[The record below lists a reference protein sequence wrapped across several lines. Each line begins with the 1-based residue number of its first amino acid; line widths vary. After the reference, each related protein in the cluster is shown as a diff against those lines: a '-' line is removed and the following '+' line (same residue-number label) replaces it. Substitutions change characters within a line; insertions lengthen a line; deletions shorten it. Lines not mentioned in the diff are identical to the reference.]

1 MDEMLNRLKR
11 TDLFIGLAL
20 AVIALLA
27 YLATLTPSLS
37 YQSPDGNELA
47 TIPYVLG
54 LAHMP
59 GYPLYTWLGK
69 LFTFLPF
76 GDIAHRVNLMSAV
89 CAAFGVA
96 GIYLITT
103 MILHPR
109 LDSLSARRT
118 GAAFAALIFAFSPTF
133 WSQALIAEVYT
144 ANIAMIVMSLLMLLR
159 WEITRRNRDFF
170 LFALIYGLSLG
181 THISN
186 LGFAPAIGL
195 FVFLTDRSV
204 LKRPSWWIAA
214 AAGFSIGAAQYL
226 WLPLRA
232 KSLNDQGLIGNAP
245 LTLKGLYD
253 YTLGAFPQL
262 KFAFEMSELPDR
274 VVVYIYLLWDQ
285 FSLIG
290 VLLGII
296 GLYSLLYRR
305 TRHYYLLM
313 GMYLVHTWFF
323 IQYRA
328 FDLEVF
334 FIPAHFLWAIFIAF
348 GMVEWMHAIKTW
360 LQRLNAGQ
368 IATVAKWAVVG
379 VVTAMGLYPL
389 MKNYASSDRSNDVN
403 TNDFYAN
410 VWTYLPENSTL
421 LSRTGVMGYDAFYW
435 QLAYDTRPDVVLPSL
450 PTHNPSY
457 SDLQGRELFSTTPLN
472 GVNQNRGLGALT
484 KDVIPAGAWQTP
496 VLVGSQGL
504 IGSRNRLVL
513 YRLSRQAPALVVDE
527 AQPDLEI
534 YADLGNLAL
543 LGVDISD
550 KTVES
555 GGCLHLTLYWDL
567 QRLEPITLT
576 TFIGEQPLETHEL
589 GFGNLKRY
597 NAEVGRVTNG
607 VIVEDCWLV
616 IPSTI
621 QPGSYGIN
629 IHIQGVGETV
639 EIAGIEVIN
648 EEETMERWLRIAN

>member
-1 MDEMLNRLKR
+1 MDEILNRLKR

-20 AVIALLA
+20 VVIALLA

-59 GYPLYTWLGK
+59 GYPLYMWLGK
-69 LFTFLPF
+69 IFTFLPF
-76 GDIAHRVNLMSAV
+76 GDIAHRMNLMSAI

-109 LDSLSARRT
+109 AASISTRRA
-118 GAAFAALIFAFSPTF
+118 GAVFTALIFAFSPTF

-144 ANIAMIVMSLLMLLR
+144 ANIAMIMMSLLMLLR
-159 WEITRRNRDFF
+159 WEITRRDRDFF

-195 FVFLTDRSV
+195 FVLLTDRSV
-204 LKRPSWWIAA
+204 LKRPSLWIAA
-214 AAGFSIGAAQYL
+214 VAGFSIGAAQYL

-232 KSLNDQGLIGNAP
+232 KTLSDQGLMGNAP
-245 LTLKGLYD
+245 LTLKDLYD

-296 GLYSLLYRR
+296 GLFSLLYRR
-305 TRHYYLLM
+305 TRHYYLFM

-334 FIPAHFLWAIFIAF
+334 FIPAHFIWAIFIAF
-348 GMVEWMHAIKTW
+348 GMVELMHAIETW
-360 LQRLNAGQ
+360 LQRLTAGQ
-368 IATVAKWAVVG
+368 ITTVARWAVVG
-379 VVTAMGLYPL
+379 VVAAMGLYPL
-389 MKNYASSDRSNDVN
+389 MENYASRDRSNDVN

-410 VWTYLPENSTL
+410 VWTYLPEDSTL
-421 LSRTGVMGYDAFYW
+421 LSRAGVMGYDAFYW
-435 QLAYDTRPDVVLPSL
+435 QLAYDTRPDVVLPAL
-450 PTHNPSY
+450 PTHNPTY

-484 KDVIPAGAWQTP
+484 KDIIPTGTWQTP

-504 IGSRNRLVL
+504 TGSRNRLVL
-513 YRLSRQAPALVVDE
+513 YRLSQQAPTFVVDE

-534 YADLGNLAL
+534 HADFGNLTL
-543 LGVDISD
+543 LGVDIPD
-550 KTVES
+550 RPVES
-555 GGCLHLTLYWDL
+555 GGCLHLILYWTF
-567 QRLEPITLT
+567 QRLEPISLT
-576 TFIGEQPLETHEL
+576 IDLDERPLETHEL

-597 NAEVGRVTNG
+597 NAEVRRVTDG
-607 VIVEDCWLV
+607 VIVEDYWLV

-621 QPGSYGIN
+621 QPGSHGLD
-629 IHIQGVGETV
+629 IHIQGIGEAV
-639 EIAGIEVIN
+639 EIGSIEVIN